1 MQLRPRKPFAWQP
14 WQNSTN
20 GLPRRRL
27 RPLMAAKTWATTS
40 STESS
45 FSSCS

>member
-1 MQLRPRKPFAWQP
+1 MQLPPRKPFAWQP

-20 GLPRRRL
+20 GLLRQRPRL
-27 RPLMAAKTWATTS
+27 LMAAKTWATTS